1 MADDGKTVGLG
12 LQGGGSHAA
21 FTWGVLDR
29 LLDEV
34 QKGSLVIPAIS
45 GTSGGALNG
54 AVCAYGLIDGPDEAK
69 RLLKKL
75 WDAVSAE
82 SVWPLDPYRLLFPKD
97 SAERWNV
104 DWSPLAIGIGMA
116 EQIWSPYWNPW
127 SSNVIGRVIEDIIP
141 DFSKFHAK
149 SGAPKIFVCATDV
162 NKTKLRIFGPREI
175 SARAL
180 MASTC
185 YPTIYQAVEIDGSYY
200 WDGGYMGN
208 PALDP
213 LVTRVDDILTVLID
227 PLEVEDG
234 PPMTPR
240 QIVNRIN
247 EVSFSASWVLEMC
260 QIELINQLLD
270 DGLLQEGKYRKKRFH
285 LIRNDRFMEQIGAAS
300 KQNPSRDF
308 IYELHDVGWQAADA
322 WLAENFAKV
331 GIESTCRI
339 EEDVKQ
345 RLKPSYT
352 ADPGAS
358 R

>member
-1 MADDGKTVGLG
+1 M
-12 LQGGGSHAA
+12 
-21 FTWGVLDR
+21 
-29 LLDEV
+29 
-34 QKGSLVIPAIS
+34 
-45 GTSGGALNG
+45 
-54 AVCAYGLIDGPDEAK
+54 
-69 RLLKKL
+69 
-75 WDAVSAE
+75 
-82 SVWPLDPYRLLFPKD
+82 
-97 SAERWNV
+97 
-104 DWSPLAIGIGMA
+104 
-116 EQIWSPYWNPW
+116 
-127 SSNVIGRVIEDIIP
+127 
-141 DFSKFHAK
+141 
-149 SGAPKIFVCATDV
+149 CATDV

-175 SARAL
+175 SAKAV

-227 PLEVEDG
+227 PLDIEDG
-234 PPMTPR
+234 PPTTPR

-308 IYELHDVGWQAADA
+308 IYELHDVGWQAADT
-322 WLAENFAKV
+322 WIAENFARV

-345 RLKPSYT
+345 RLKPSFI
-352 ADPGAS
+352 ADPLGG
-358 R
+358 